1 MPLCIMKLSDKRG
14 NEAQVFRSISALGC
28 FGDCQGIL
36 FLFAW
41 DGNLT
46 TLDEIVF
53 EYSSF

>member
-1 MPLCIMKLSDKRG
+1 MPLCIMKLSDKGG

-28 FGDCQGIL
+28 LGDWQGIL
-36 FLFAW
+36 FLFAC

-46 TLDEIVF
+46 TAGENVF